1 MTTINKTEV
10 RITVRLVKLQIIA
23 ALFTVLGGCNG
34 DPYATE
40 YTTDEPRTRDV
51 VGSYE
56 FQMQTVDEDL
66 NEKFRSGP
74 KPVIIISPN
83 HTFMMHRMPTFKSVT
98 LAGDAEDKHSA
109 ENYKS
114 EKQITVSGKWQL
126 QLVGADSDGKDL
138 KKHWGIVFDNVPVTI
153 SSAGLLGPKN
163 PRSLIF
169 MFGKASEGKVMILSK
184 K

>member
-1 MTTINKTEV
+1 MTINQREV
-10 RITVRLVKLQIIA
+10 GILLRLVKLQIIVS
-23 ALFTVLGGCNG
+23 LFSILVGCNR

-40 YTTDEPRTRDV
+40 YTTEEPLTRDV

-56 FQMQTVDEDL
+56 FQMQTVDAEL

-83 HTFMMHRMPTFKSVT
+83 HTFMMHRMPMLKSVA
-98 LAGDAEDKHSA
+98 LAGDAGKP
-109 ENYKS
+109 
-114 EKQITVSGKWQL
+114 ITISGKWKL
-126 QLVGADSDGKDL
+126 QLVGTDDDGKDP
-138 KKHWGIVFDNVPVTI
+138 KNHWGIVFDNVPVTI

-169 MFGKASEGKVMILSK
+169 VFGEASEGKVMILTK

>member
-1 MTTINKTEV
+1 MIFKKIKYQV
-10 RITVRLVKLQIIA
+10 GRALMLVA
-23 ALFTVLGGCNG
+23 VVLILKGCQR

-40 YTTDEPRTRDV
+40 YTTDEPLTRDV

-56 FQMQTVDEDL
+56 FQMQTVDEEL
-66 NEKFRSGP
+66 SEKFRSGP

-83 HTFMMHRMPTFKSVT
+83 HTFMMHRMPMFKSVT
-98 LAGDAEDKHSA
+98 LAGDTGKL
-109 ENYKS
+109 
-114 EKQITVSGKWQL
+114 ITVSGKWKL
-126 QLVGADSDGKDL
+126 QLVGSDNESKEL

-153 SSAGLLGPKN
+153 SSAGLLGPKS

-169 MFGKASEGKVMILSK
+169 VFGKASEGKVMILNK

>member
-1 MTTINKTEV
+1 MKIINKTV
-10 RITVRLVKLQIIA
+10 VTILLQLVKLQIVV
-23 ALFTVLGGCNG
+23 ALFIFLGGCNA

-40 YTTDEPRTRDV
+40 YTTDEPLTRDV

-56 FQMQTVDEDL
+56 FQMQTVDSDL

-83 HTFMMHRMPTFKSVT
+83 HTFMMHRMPMFKSVT
-98 LAGDAEDKHSA
+98 VTGDTGKT
-109 ENYKS
+109 
-114 EKQITVSGKWQL
+114 ITMSGKWKL
-126 QLVGADSDGKDL
+126 QLVGTDGDAKGL
-138 KKHWGIVFDNVPVTI
+138 KKHWGIVFDNAPVTI
-153 SSAGLLGPKN
+153 SSAGLLGPKS

-169 MFGKASEGKVMILSK
+169 VFGKPNEGKVMILSK